1 MAHAVNDDS
10 SEEPTAPTDLHHELM
25 EISQTTRGH
34 FRVTDASGELI
45 GRIDGDFGV
54 GFEARTPRGRL
65 LGLFGSA
72 EDAAMALRARRSG
85 GQVADAG

>member
-1 MAHAVNDDS
+1 MAQDAVNGT
-10 SEEPTAPTDLHHELM
+10 SEEPTAPADLHQELM
-25 EISQTTRGH
+25 EITQTARGH
-34 FRVTDASGELI
+34 FRVTDASGEPI

-72 EDAAMALRARRSG
+72 EDAAMALEARRSE